1 LRAVVFD
8 FDGLVVETEEPEF
21 VAWQEV
27 FDRHGTELLLEEYAT
42 GIGTIGGFD
51 PLALLTARA
60 PLPVDAGGARAQ
72 ARRRHQELVMATV
85 LQAGV
90 VQVLDQAAALGL
102 GVAIASS
109 SPRQWIADHLDRIG
123 LRDRFAVIACFD
135 DVGVAKPAPDVYLEA
150 VRRLGVAAGEAVA
163 LEDSRAGLL
172 AARAAG
178 LRCIAVPTAMTRHLD
193 FSAADLVIDSLAE
206 LDLSAITT
214 R

>member
-1 LRAVVFD
+1 
-8 FDGLVVETEEPEF
+8 
-21 VAWQEV
+21 
-27 FDRHGTELLLEEYAT
+27 
-42 GIGTIGGFD
+42 
-51 PLALLTARA
+51 
-60 PLPVDAGGARAQ
+60 
-72 ARRRHQELVMATV
+72 MATV

-90 VQVLDQAAALGL
+90 VRVLDQAAALGL

-109 SPRQWIADHLDRIG
+109 SPRQWIVDHLDRLG
-123 LRDRFAVIACFD
+123 LPERFAVIACYD

-150 VRRLGVAAGEAVA
+150 VRRLGVAPGEAVA
-163 LEDSRAGLL
+163 LEDSRTGLL

-193 FSAADLVIDSLAE
+193 FSAADLVVDSLAE